1 MKKSFR
7 HSFRLFFVGIGTSVC
22 MLSQGLA
29 QQTTTQTAPNDT
41 LLPAEAHTPVTFP
54 VIDQNMITLH
64 EFALQNFNGQ
74 GIFDFPLD
82 GPLQRP
88 GAKGRIIAG
97 VNQKTLGLF

>member
-41 LLPAEAHTPVTFP
+41 LLKSRYPISKTVPQEYKELTRQSPADLRDPENPH
-54 VIDQNMITLH
+54 
-64 EFALQNFNGQ
+64 
-74 GIFDFPLD
+74 
-82 GPLQRP
+82 
-88 GAKGRIIAG
+88 
-97 VNQKTLGLF
+97 